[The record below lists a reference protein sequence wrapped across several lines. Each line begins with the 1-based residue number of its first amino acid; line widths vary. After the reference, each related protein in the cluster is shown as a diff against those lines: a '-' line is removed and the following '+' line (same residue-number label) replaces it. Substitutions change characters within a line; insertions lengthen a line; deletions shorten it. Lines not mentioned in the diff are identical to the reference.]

1 MKENMMNCFFKLDND
16 FETLSSRKGG
26 EIARARLVEQLNSS
40 SERITFDL
48 SWKSLSPSFA
58 DECFG
63 IIVKTI
69 GITSFTKRVTFI
81 NVNDAAK
88 SIIKHVVHKRAS
100 QFKAER
106 ESCAIA

>member
-1 MKENMMNCFFKLDND
+1 MNCLFKFDED

-26 EIARARLVEQLNSS
+26 ETARARLVEQLNSS

-63 IIVKTI
+63 IIVKNI
-69 GITSFTKRVTFI
+69 GISSFTKKVKFI
-81 NVNDAAK
+81 NVNDSAK
-88 SIIKHVVHKRAS
+88 SIIKHVVNKRAN
-100 QFKAER
+100 QF
-106 ESCAIA
+106 IADKEPCVMVW